1 MINAWLSQHGRA
13 LLLTINQLIQNP
25 ITNLCSILVMGIA
38 LSLPTGVY
46 ILMESMQS
54 LSGQVSNTPQMSL
67 FVKTTA
73 NRQDIDS
80 IKQRLESDTRIV
92 DFQFISKDAALQQLQ
107 QDNGLTNIAASL
119 ERNPLPDAFIVH
131 TQKDSTAALEQL
143 RATLQNWP
151 EIELVQFDSD
161 WVERLDA
168 ILDLGRLIMLMLST
182 LLSIAI
188 VAIMF
193 NTIRLQI
200 LTKRDEIEISKLI
213 GATDSFIQRPFLY
226 FGAIQGLVGGIVAW
240 LIVAFLV
247 DRMNRQLVDLTQLY
261 STDFQL
267 HFLAITDSLSLLIF
281 SAWLGWLGAR
291 ISVASHL
298 WQIEPR

>member
-1 MINAWLSQHGRA
+1 
-13 LLLTINQLIQNP
+13 
-25 ITNLCSILVMGIA
+25 
-38 LSLPTGVY
+38 VY
-46 ILMESMQS
+46 
-54 LSGQVSNTPQMSL
+54 
-67 FVKTTA
+67 
-73 NRQDIDS
+73 
-80 IKQRLESDTRIV
+80 
-92 DFQFISKDAALQQLQ
+92 
-107 QDNGLTNIAASL
+107 
-119 ERNPLPDAFIVH
+119 

-226 FGAIQGLVGGIVAW
+226 FGTIQGLSGGIVAW
-240 LIVAFLV
+240 LIVAFLI
-247 DRMNRQLVDLTQLY
+247 DRINNHLIDLTQLY

-267 HFLAITDSLSLLIF
+267 RFLAITDSLSLLIF